1 MDLFFLFGT
10 GTYFCFVV
18 IIISGLLFR
27 TKHRYIN
34 TNLSTISVIIAARNE
49 EKNISFLLDDLIN
62 QSIDKNKFEI
72 IISNDRSTDKTKDII
87 DQYSKKYSF
96 IKTIHID
103 ELHDM
108 TPKKFALT
116 KAISQSIGKIIVAT
130 DADCRVPVDWV
141 KNMATLV
148 EDTGK
153 VVIGYSKIDS
163 SEIIFNDFQKID
175 FLGIMAANGGL
186 LTHGI
191 VCSGSGQNLAYK
203 KEDFYKI
210 NGFNQVKNQISGDD
224 MYLVQQISSK
234 KGAIFNY
241 NPGSF
246 VSTKS
251 KNSLKGYLNQRIRW
265 SSNSKSTFRSSPLFF
280 WFLLS
285 AFLANSSVL
294 YFIISLSNLSLFLI
308 LAKFLLEGFV
318 IFIGSRIFFTKISFL
333 SYSIWNITQPIYIP
347 IVGLA
352 GLIGKF
358 SWKE

>member
-1 MDLFFLFGT
+1 MDLFVLFGT

-27 TKHRYIN
+27 TKQLHLN
-34 TNLSTISVIIAARNE
+34 TNLPTISVIIAARNE
-49 EKNISFLLDDLIN
+49 EKNISVLLNDLIS
-62 QSIDKNKFEI
+62 QSINKDKFEV
-72 IISNDRSTDKTKDII
+72 IISNDRSTDKTKNII
-87 DQYSKKYSF
+87 NQYAKQHSF
-96 IKTIHID
+96 IKAIHID

-116 KAISQSIGKIIVAT
+116 KAIEQSIGETIIAT
-130 DADCRVPVDWV
+130 DADCRVPVNWV

-153 VVIGYSKIDS
+153 VVIGYSKVENS
-163 SEIIFNDFQKID
+163 KIIFNDFQKID

-191 VCSGSGQNLAYK
+191 ICSGSGQNLAYK

-210 NGFNQVKNQISGDD
+210 KGFEPVKNQLSGDD
-224 MYLVQQISSK
+224 MYIVQQISST

-241 NPGSF
+241 NPDSF
-246 VSTKS
+246 VSTLPKIS
-251 KNSLKGYLNQRIRW
+251 IRSYLNQRIRW
-265 SSNSKSTFRSSPLFF
+265 SSNSKSAFKSSPMFF
-280 WFLLS
+280 GFLIS
-285 AFLANSSVL
+285 AFLANSSILYSVL
-294 YFIISLSNLSLFLI
+294 ILSNLSLFL
-308 LAKFLLEGFV
+308 LAVKFVLEGFV
-318 IFIGSRIFFTKISFL
+318 VFIGSRVFLTKISFL
-333 SYSIWNITQPIYIP
+333 SYSIWNIIQPVYIP